1 LIPKVLRIGL
11 TCYDNRPNDE
21 DASALKFH
29 RLIFVLTLAF
39 VCLVTL
45 RSAFA
50 VDVVRVPPDAAAI
63 NLLPFIDPHRS
74 AGDEILI
81 STAPGADGIVRRI
94 AVKAKTE
101 GSQSDWM
108 VFALKND
115 SSDPL
120 VRWVVAPHQHL
131 VGSGIIWPDLGA
143 TRIVNL
149 TSSQG
154 TSPERQASSE
164 ADIFQISLDPGAAV
178 TFVAELASP
187 NLPELTLWTPDAYK
201 DKANGLTFYHGI
213 ITGIIGLLALFL
225 TILSLIRGT
234 IIFPSA
240 ALLAWA
246 VVAYVAVDFGFM
258 AAVFA
263 TTPEGERLY
272 RAIAES
278 VLASTLFVFLFAYLD
293 LKQWRIRYHH
303 ITTVWLLF
311 FGGLVA
317 IALIDPAVA
326 SGLARISMA
335 VVTASGFLLIVY
347 LATHGYD
354 RAILLVPTWLV
365 LLGWTTAAGFTLIG
379 QVTSDLAAQSLI
391 GGLVLIILLIGFTV
405 MQHAFTGGGLAGAE
419 LTDASRKAL
428 ALTGAGDIIF
438 DWDVTRDQVRIGPE
452 AEAILGY
459 SKGHLAG
466 MPSDFIDHLHP
477 ADRDLFTAAIDRFCQ
492 QRRGRLS
499 LDVRLKANDGHF
511 HWFRM
516 RARPIIGEEG
526 VVLRLMGTLSDVTD
540 TRLTEERLLHDAI
553 HDTLTGLP
561 NRRLLIDRIDLVLA
575 LMREGET
582 LRPTVVAVDLD
593 RFREANEALGLS
605 SGDALLLAVTRR
617 LLRLLR
623 PQDGLAR
630 IGGDRFAILLLS
642 EREPGPIT
650 ALVDQIRKGL
660 ATPITVGE
668 KEANLTVSIGIALPD
683 QRSETNAEL
692 LLRNAE
698 IAMTH
703 AKKLGGD
710 RIDVF
715 RPAMRAQ
722 GSERLALEID
732 LRDAIKRRQIELHF
746 RPVIRLTD
754 RSISG
759 FEVIPVWNHPQ
770 HGAISQSVFM
780 EIAENAELVGSL
792 GQHILEA
799 TVNELALWH
808 KLIDIDPPFF
818 ATLPIPTQM
827 LERPEFVR
835 DVKAILSRSTIAK
848 SSLHVELS
856 ERYLMDHPEHAMHN
870 LNGLIDLGTGLAV
883 GEFGQGYS
891 SLGYLERFPFHTI
904 RLSRT
909 ITRPDPSGIRPA
921 ILRSIVT
928 LANEMDIDLVAD
940 GLETES
946 DIIQF
951 SQLGLPLGQGS
962 VFGPALN
969 SADTRKLIKG

>member
-1 LIPKVLRIGL
+1 V
-11 TCYDNRPNDE
+11 
-21 DASALKFH
+21 SALKVY
-29 RLIFVLTLAF
+29 RLIYVLAL
-39 VCLVTL
+39 LVACCMGNRAAL
-45 RSAFA
+45 A
-50 VDVVRVPPDAAAI
+50 VDVVRVPPEAEAI

-94 AVKAKTE
+94 AVKSKNE
-101 GSQSDWM
+101 GNQSDWI

-115 SSDPL
+115 GTDTL
-120 VRWVVAPHQHL
+120 TRWVVAPHQHL

-143 TRIVNL
+143 SRLTNV

-154 TSPERQASSE
+154 SSPERQSSGE
-164 ADIFQISLDPGAAV
+164 ADIFQITLEPGAAV
-178 TFVAELASP
+178 TFVAELA
-187 NLPELTLWTPDAYK
+187 NVTLPELTLWAPDAYK
-201 DKANGLTFYHGI
+201 EKTNGLTFYHGI

-258 AAVFA
+258 AAVFY

-272 RAIAES
+272 RALAES

-293 LKQWRIRYHH
+293 LKRWRIRYHH
-303 ITTVWLLF
+303 ITTVWVLF
-311 FGGLVA
+311 LGGLA
-317 IALIDPAVA
+317 TIALIDPAVA
-326 SGLARISMA
+326 SGLARISIA
-335 VVTASGFLLIVY
+335 AVTAAGFLLIVY

-354 RAILLVPTWLV
+354 RAVLLVPTWLV
-365 LLGWTTAAGFTLIG
+365 LFGWVTAAAFTLIG

-391 GGLVLIILLIGFTV
+391 GGLVLIIMLIGFTV

-438 DWDVTRDQVRIGPE
+438 DWDVARDHVRIGPE

-459 SKGHLAG
+459 SKGYLEG

-477 ADRDLFTAAIDRFCQ
+477 SDRDLFTAAIDRFCQ

-499 LDVRLKANDGHF
+499 LDLRLRANDGHF

-516 RARPIIGEEG
+516 RARPIVGDDG

-540 TRLTEERLLHDAI
+540 TRMTEERLLHDAI

-561 NRRLLIDRIDLVLA
+561 NRRLLVDRIDLMLA
-575 LMREGET
+575 LMREGEA

-593 RFREANEALGLS
+593 RFRETNEALGLS

-617 LLRLLR
+617 LLRLIR

-650 ALVDQIRKGL
+650 AMVDSIRKSL
-660 ATPITVGE
+660 ATPITIGE
-668 KEANLTVSIGIALPD
+668 REANLTASIGIALPD
-683 QRSETNAEL
+683 QRSETHAEL

-698 IAMTH
+698 IAMMH

-722 GSERLALEID
+722 GSERLAMEID
-732 LRDAIKRRQIELHF
+732 LRDSIRRNQIELNF
-746 RPVIRLTD
+746 RPVVRLTD

-759 FEVIPVWNHPQ
+759 FEVIPIWNHPQ
-770 HGAISQSVFM
+770 HGAINQTEFM
-780 EIAENAELVGSL
+780 EIAENAELVGTL
-792 GQHILEA
+792 GLYILEA
-799 TVNELALWH
+799 TVQELTLWH

-818 ATLPIPTQM
+818 ATLPIPVQM

-835 DVKAILSRSTIAK
+835 DVKAVLSRSTVAK
-848 SSLHVELS
+848 SSLHIELS
-856 ERYLMDHPEHAMHN
+856 ERYLMDHPEHAIHT

-883 GEFGQGYS
+883 GDFGQGYS
-891 SLGYLERFPFHTI
+891 SLGYLERFPFNSI
-904 RLSRT
+904 RLSRM
-909 ITRPDPSGIRPA
+909 ITRSDPSGLRPA
-921 ILRSIVT
+921 ILRSIVS
-928 LANEMDIDLVAD
+928 LSNEMDIELVAD
-940 GLETES
+940 SLETES
-946 DIIQF
+946 DVIQF
-951 SQLGLPLGQGS
+951 SQIGIAFGQGS
-962 VFGPALN
+962 VFGPALDATN
-969 SADTRKLIKG
+969 TRKLIKG